1 MRKKDLTLILVPIGL
16 LVGYYVLKGTKI
28 IPRTSVGAQPPETIR
43 SGALNTLIGNLISP
57 VSTLITGALS
67 GFQSLF
73 TTAPSTVVPNYLL
86 SQSADIG
93 SFFAPSNFAATFIPS
108 IFDGAIDY
116 SDASWGGMLQ
126 NF

>member
-1 MRKKDLTLILVPIGL
+1 MTRKDLTLILVPVGL
-16 LVGYYVLKGTKI
+16 LVGYYILKGTKI
-28 IPRTSVGAQPPETIR
+28 IPKTPAGAQTPETIR
-43 SGALNTLIGNLISP
+43 SGSLNTLIGNLITP
-57 VSTLITGALS
+57 VTTLVSGALS

-73 TTAPSTVVPNYLL
+73 TVAPATVVPNYLQ

-93 SFFAPSNFAATFIPS
+93 GFFAPSDFAATYVPS